1 MIRWIQE
8 WVILSMLAIL
18 AAGTLFVLW
27 VIWPLLP
34 GRLPVTI
41 LPTLNLEGVVSIL
54 MLLVIITGF
63 GKLLCSK

>member
-1 MIRWIQE
+1 MARWIQE

-18 AAGTLFVLW
+18 AAGTVFVLW

-41 LPTLNLEGVVSIL
+41 LPTLDIEGVISIL
-54 MLLVIITGF
+54 MLLVIIAGF
-63 GKLLCSK
+63 GKLLRGK

>member
-34 GRLPVTI
+34 GRLPVII

>member
-1 MIRWIQE
+1 MVRWIQE

-18 AAGTLFVLW
+18 TVGTVFVLW

-34 GRLPVTI
+34 GRLPATI
-41 LPTLNLEGVVSIL
+41 FPALDLEGVVSIL
-54 MLLVIITGF
+54 ILLIIVAGF